1 MKTIFQTA
9 TLLLV
14 ALTCTFA
21 TAKEPVKEA
30 IKATSPE
37 PRGDK
42 WWTNRHAQK
51 MEGLKAQKGKVDLL
65 MIGDS
70 ITHGWEGGGK
80 ETWAKFYVHRNA
92 FNIGYSGDR
101 TEHVLWRLANG
112 EVDGISPKAAVI
124 MIGTNN
130 TGHRQDPPEQTA
142 AGIKAIVT
150 DLRKRLPETKLLL
163 LAVFP
168 RDATKEG
175 KLRKINDGIN
185 ELISK
190 YSDDKNVFYL
200 NINDTFLDDDGNL
213 PKEVMP
219 DLLHP
224 RQKGYAMWAEAME
237 PTLKKLLG
245 E

>member
-1 MKTIFQTA
+1 MKKMFQA
-9 TLLLV
+9 VTLLLV
-14 ALTCTFA
+14 AVACTVA
-21 TAKEPVKEA
+21 TAKEQA
-30 IKATSPE
+30 NFKATSPE

-42 WWTNRHAQK
+42 WWTTRHDQK
-51 MEGLKAQKGKVDLL
+51 LEGLKSQQGKVDLL

-80 ETWAKFYVHRNA
+80 ETWAKFYANRNA

-112 EVDGISPKAAVI
+112 EADGISPKAAVI

-142 AGIKAIVT
+142 AGIKAIIA

-175 KLRKINDGIN
+175 KLRQINDGIN

-190 YSDDKNVFYL
+190 YGDDKHVFFL

-224 RQKGYAMWAEAME
+224 RQKGYAMWAEAIE